1 MSHKGQR
8 VLLVDDDATVGSFG
22 QHVLTRLGYEVVV
35 TTRSPEALAMFRAA
49 PQSFAALITDYTM
62 PGLSGLELAAACRQL
77 RGDLPIILCTGES
90 PPVYEAQAAAQ
101 RIDAVL
107 PKPYRPGELTAT
119 LEKVLAAHAPPGPR
133 PPLTILVIEDNPLD
147 VYLIQWVLRA
157 HELAHELQVIDNGD
171 RAMDYVNQLAHEE
184 RRRSPTLMLLDLNLP
199 QRDGR
204 ELLQRV
210 KAIPQGSDI
219 RVVIVTSSTNP
230 ADRQETLA
238 LGADAYFV
246 KPYHLQEFMQLGD
259 LIKGLAFDNG
269 LGQPSTN

>member
-1 MSHKGQR
+1 MPPKGQR
-8 VLLVDDDATVGSFG
+8 VLWVDDDASVGSFG
-22 QHVLTRLGYEVVV
+22 QHVLTRAGYEVVV
-35 TTRSPEALAMFRAA
+35 TTWSHEALATLQAA
-49 PQSFAALITDYTM
+49 PQRFAALITDYTM
-62 PGLSGLELAAACRQL
+62 PGLSGIALAAACRQV
-77 RGDLPIILCTGES
+77 RVDLPIILCTGES
-90 PPVYEAQAAAQ
+90 PTVYAAQ
-101 RIDAVL
+101 VAAQGIDAVL
-107 PKPYRPGELTAT
+107 SKPFRPVELTAT
-119 LEKVLAAHAPPGPR
+119 LEKILASHATPVPR
-133 PPLTILVIEDNPLD
+133 TPLTIIVVEDNPLD

-157 HELAHELQVIDNGD
+157 HELAHEFQVIDNGD
-171 RAMDYVNQLAHEE
+171 RAMDYVNHLAHEE
-184 RRRSPTLMLLDLNLP
+184 RRQSPTLMLLDLALP

-219 RVVIVTSSTNP
+219 RVVIVTSSHNP

-259 LIKGLAFDNG
+259 LIKGLAFGNG